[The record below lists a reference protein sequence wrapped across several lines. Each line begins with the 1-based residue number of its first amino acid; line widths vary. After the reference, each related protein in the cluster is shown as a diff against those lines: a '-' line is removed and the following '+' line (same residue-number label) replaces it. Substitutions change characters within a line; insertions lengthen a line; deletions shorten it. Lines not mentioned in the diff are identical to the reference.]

1 MLYILLHTKTPHKIN
16 HVLLMMQLSGFENLC
31 ESLKKKLLELHLL
44 FVGFLA
50 GTGGGLFTRIFWKQC
65 HVLFVTE
72 ILLFR
77 MKYFSESN
85 CDAFD
90 DSLVDMLSPLGVQF
104 KLYKKARISELG
116 KTSQY
121 WLIYLVF
128 MYLQIIYKK
137 MI

>member
-1 MLYILLHTKTPHKIN
+1 
-16 HVLLMMQLSGFENLC
+16 MMQLSGFENLC
-31 ESLKKKLLELHLL
+31 ERLKKKLLELHLL

-104 KLYKKARISELG
+104 KLYKKARISGLG